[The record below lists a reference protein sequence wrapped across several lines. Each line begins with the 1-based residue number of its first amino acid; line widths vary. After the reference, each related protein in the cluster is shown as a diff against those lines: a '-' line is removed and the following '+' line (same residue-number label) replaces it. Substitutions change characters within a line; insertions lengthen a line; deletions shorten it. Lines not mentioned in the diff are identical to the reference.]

1 MPEGDTVWLHA
12 RRLDRTIG
20 RRTLVA
26 SDFRVP
32 SLATTDLTGST
43 VREVASRGK
52 HLLVRLRTPGGDL
65 WTLRS
70 HLRMDGTWRVFRPGQ
85 RWSGRPAHTIRIVLT
100 TDAAVAV
107 GFHLHDIALVPSAHE
122 DSLVGHLGPDLLGQD
137 WDVAEAVR
145 RLAADPEREIAPAL
159 LDQRNL
165 AGIGNFYKCELLF
178 LRGVWPWTPVADA
191 GDLAAMASLAHRLLF
206 VNRERWAQVTT
217 GDSRPGNGAYVYGRA
232 GRPCRRCGTRIERAR
247 QGADDIEDRIT
258 FWCPH
263 CQPERSNR
271 SARTRTST

>member
-1 MPEGDTVWLHA
+1 MQEATAAVAGCAGVPSAMVALPQRPRCRMLDRSGRLPTGQATAGPAAKEVQMPEGDTVWLHA

-100 TDAAVAV
+100 TDAAVA
-107 GFHLHDIALVPSAHE
+107 
-122 DSLVGHLGPDLLGQD
+122 
-137 WDVAEAVR
+137 
-145 RLAADPEREIAPAL
+145 
-159 LDQRNL
+159 
-165 AGIGNFYKCELLF
+165 
-178 LRGVWPWTPVADA
+178 
-191 GDLAAMASLAHRLLF
+191 
-206 VNRERWAQVTT
+206 
-217 GDSRPGNGAYVYGRA
+217 
-232 GRPCRRCGTRIERAR
+232 
-247 QGADDIEDRIT
+247 
-258 FWCPH
+258 
-263 CQPERSNR
+263 
-271 SARTRTST
+271 